1 METIELALAGNPNT
15 GKTCIFNNLT
25 GAKQRVGNW
34 PGVTVEKKE
43 GEVLFQDR
51 LIKIVDL
58 PGTYSLGAY
67 SEDEIVARHYL
78 LNDKPT
84 IVVNVVDACNIQRN
98 LYLTMQIMEAGA
110 QVVVALNMMDEACR
124 RCIKIDVDKLSN
136 LLGVPVIPTI
146 AAKNTGMT
154 DLLTVVT
161 DHAKAK
167 KKTFAIDYGPI
178 LEKGIA
184 LLETKIKAN
193 HDLTRKYPTRWLA
206 VKLLEDDEVVK
217 NDVAQLIEG
226 AQLLDLAAACRES
239 MAAQLPGSVDAA
251 FISKR
256 YGYIN
261 AIVAE
266 SMGAE
271 KKGGVAVSDRID
283 RVVTNKWLGIPLFLL
298 SMWLLFEFTF
308 RLSGPLVDLVE
319 DGFASL
325 AGWLEGVLT
334 GVNASP
340 LFISFI
346 ADGLI
351 SGLGTVLA
359 ILPVLFSLFLGIA
372 LLEDSGYMARI
383 AYIMDKPMR
392 RVGLDGKAFI
402 SFLLGFGCNVPAIM
416 STRTLDSKRDRL
428 LTIIANPFISC
439 AARLP
444 VYILFAGAFFPR
456 HKTLVIASLYFIGL
470 LMSIFTVKLFG
481 RAVPRQDEET
491 FIIELPPYRL
501 PTFRGVF
508 VGLWQQLADFL
519 RKVTTI
525 ILASV
530 IVIWALSSLPLG
542 VEYASGDSLIGKISS
557 FIAPVFTWAGF
568 ANWQA
573 TIALIFGVLAKE
585 VVVSTLGVVYKTGG
599 RGLDVALAAH
609 FTPLS
614 AYAFMVMTLLY
625 APCIA
630 TIATIKSETKSLKWT
645 LVTLVYGLVV
655 AWVFAVLVYQLGSL
669 LGLG

>member
-1 METIELALAGNPNT
+1 MQTIEVALAGNPNT

-43 GEVLFQDR
+43 GETPFQGKTV
-51 LIKIVDL
+51 KIVDL

-67 SEDEIVARHYL
+67 SEDEVVARRYL
-78 LNDKPT
+78 LNDAPS
-84 IVVNVVDACNIQRN
+84 VVINVVDACNLQRN
-98 LYLTMQIMEAGA
+98 LYLTLQIMEAGA

-124 RCIKIDVDKLSN
+124 KCINIDVGRLSA
-136 LLGVPVIPTI
+136 LLGAPVVPTI
-146 AAKNTGMT
+146 AAKSQGMAE
-154 DLLTVVT
+154 LLTAAMGHESQRVKRSFT
-161 DHAKAK
+161 L
-167 KKTFAIDYGPI
+167 DYGS
-178 LEKGIA
+178 
-184 LLETKIKAN
+184 LLEREIGHLAAKVSAN
-193 HDLTRKYPTRWLA
+193 RGLVGEYPARWLA
-206 VKLLEDDEVVK
+206 IKLLEDDEIITK
-217 NDVAQLIEG
+217 ELGRAGANELLEQAAVARTALNKKLANGVEAALI
-226 AQLLDLAAACRES
+226 A
-239 MAAQLPGSVDAA
+239 
-251 FISKR
+251 KR
-256 YGYIN
+256 YEYIN

-266 SMGAE
+266 SMKGE
-271 KKGGVAVSDRID
+271 KVDEPAFSDKVD
-283 RVVTNKWLGIPLFLL
+283 RVVTHKWFGIPVFLL

-308 RLSGPLVDLVE
+308 RLSAPLVDLIEV
-319 DGFASL
+319 GFEALAVWLEHVL
-325 AGWLEGVLT
+325 AGI
-334 GVNASP
+334 NASP
-340 LFISFI
+340 LFISFV
-346 ADGLI
+346 ADGLV

-359 ILPVLFSLFLGIA
+359 ILPVLLTLFLGIA
-372 LLEDSGYMARI
+372 ILEDSGYMARI
-383 AYIMDKPMR
+383 AFIMDKPMR
-392 RVGLDGKAFI
+392 RVGLDGKAFL

-456 HKTLVIASLYFIGL
+456 HKMLVVTSLYIIGL
-470 LMSIFTVKLFG
+470 FMAILTVKLFS
-481 RAVPRQDEET
+481 RFIPRQEEET
-491 FIIELPPYRL
+491 FIIEMPPYRL

-508 VGLWQQLADFL
+508 VGLWQQIGDFL
-519 RKVTTI
+519 KKVTTI
-525 ILASV
+525 ILAAV

-542 VEYASGDSLIGKISS
+542 VEYASADSLVGKISS

-573 TIALIFGVLAKE
+573 TISLIFGVLAKE

-599 RGLDVALAAH
+599 RGLAAALSGH

-625 APCIA
+625 APCVA

-645 LVTLVYGLVV
+645 LVALAYGLAV
-655 AWVFAVLVYQLGSL
+655 AWLAAVLVYQGGLL
-669 LGLG
+669 LGLS